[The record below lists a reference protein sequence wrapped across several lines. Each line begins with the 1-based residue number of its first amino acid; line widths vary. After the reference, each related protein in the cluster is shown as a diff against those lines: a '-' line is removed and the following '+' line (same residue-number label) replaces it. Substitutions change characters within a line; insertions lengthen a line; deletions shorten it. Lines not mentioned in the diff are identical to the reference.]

1 MRVNLEAD
9 DCFPRHGGDYR
20 RIITAMKRIAIVL
33 LFIASSATAQNL
45 DQMIDREM
53 PSLLTTY
60 KQLHAAP
67 ELSMQEKN
75 SSALVASR
83 LKELGYEVTYP
94 VGQYTEPGATC
105 YGVVAIM
112 RNGNGP
118 TLLVRSDMD
127 ALPVQEQTGL
137 PYASTV
143 RAKSQTGDDV
153 PVMHA
158 CGHDIHMTSLMGTAK
173 MLAQMK
179 SQWHGT
185 LMLIGQPA
193 EEVVK
198 GADGMLRDH
207 LYERFPKPDYAI
219 AFHDNASL
227 PAGQVGYT
235 PGYLMA
241 SADSINVT
249 IRGLGGH
256 GASPQSTKDPVV
268 MAAQFINA
276 LQTIVSREDSP
287 LDPVVVTVGSIHG
300 GTKRNIIPDEVQL
313 LMTVRTYKPEVRK
326 RVAASIE
333 RIARGIAMSAGVP
346 EDRMPVVE
354 LLAGESVDSTYN
366 DPALTER
373 IASALTKG
381 MGAAN
386 VIRIDPLMVSEDFG
400 RFGVDRKIPICM
412 LNVGAV
418 DPAKIASGQ
427 RLPSLHSSGFA
438 PLPDPTLRG
447 AIKAMTLAVLELL
460 H

>member
-1 MRVNLEAD
+1 
-9 DCFPRHGGDYR
+9 
-20 RIITAMKRIAIVL
+20 MKRIGIVL
-33 LFIASSATAQNL
+33 LFIATSAAAQNL
-45 DQMIDREM
+45 DQMIDREI

-94 VGQYTEPGATC
+94 IGQYTEPGATC

-112 RNGNGP
+112 RNGAGP

-137 PYASTV
+137 PYASSV

-158 CGHDIHMTSLMGTAK
+158 CGHDIHMTTLLGTAK
-173 MLAQMK
+173 MLAQLK

-219 AFHDNASL
+219 ALHDNASL
-227 PAGQVGYT
+227 PAGQIGYT

-346 EDRMPVVE
+346 EDRMPIVE

-373 IASALTKG
+373 IAAALTKG
-381 MGAAN
+381 MGAPN
-386 VIRIDPLMVSEDFG
+386 VVRIDPLMVSEDFG
-400 RFGVDRKIPICM
+400 RFGIDRKIPICM
-412 LNVGAV
+412 INLGAV

-447 AIKAMTLAVLELL
+447 GIKAMTLAVLELL

>member
-1 MRVNLEAD
+1 
-9 DCFPRHGGDYR
+9 
-20 RIITAMKRIAIVL
+20 MKPIAIVL
-33 LFIASSATAQNL
+33 LFIATSAAAQTL

-112 RNGNGP
+112 RNGAGP

-137 PYASTV
+137 AYASSV

-158 CGHDIHMTSLMGTAK
+158 CGHDIHMTTLLGTAK
-173 MLAQMK
+173 MLAQLK

-185 LMLIGQPA
+185 VMLIGQPA

-207 LYERFPKPDYAI
+207 FYERFPKPDYAI
-219 AFHDNASL
+219 ALHDNASL
-227 PAGQVGYT
+227 PAGQIGYT
-235 PGYLMA
+235 PGYFMA
-241 SADSINVT
+241 GADSINVT
-249 IRGLGGH
+249 MRGLGGH

-326 RVAASIE
+326 RVVASIE
-333 RIARGIAMSAGVP
+333 RIARGIAISAGVP
-346 EDRMPVVE
+346 DDRMPIVE

-373 IASALTKG
+373 IAAALTKG
-381 MGAAN
+381 MGAPN

-400 RFGVDRKIPICM
+400 RFGIDRKIPISM
-412 LNVGAV
+412 INLGAV

-447 AIKAMTLAVLELL
+447 GIKAMTLAVLELL

>member
-1 MRVNLEAD
+1 
-9 DCFPRHGGDYR
+9 
-20 RIITAMKRIAIVL
+20 MKRIAFL
-33 LFIASSATAQNL
+33 LFFFASAAVAQSL

-67 ELSMQEKN
+67 ELSTQEKVT
-75 SSALVASR
+75 SALVASR
-83 LKELGYEVTYP
+83 LRELGYEVTYP
-94 VGQYTEPGATC
+94 VGQYLEPGATC

-112 RNGNGP
+112 KNGNGP

-143 RAKSQTGDDV
+143 RTKSPTGEEV

-158 CGHDIHMTSLMGTAK
+158 CGHDIHMTTLLGTAR
-173 MLAQMK
+173 MLAQLK

-185 LMLIGQPA
+185 VMLIGQPA

-198 GADGMLRDH
+198 GADGMIRDH

-219 AFHDNASL
+219 ALHDNSNM
-227 PAGQVGYT
+227 PAGQIGYT
-235 PGYLMA
+235 TGYFMA
-241 SADSINVT
+241 GADSVNVT
-249 IRGLGGH
+249 IRGMGGH
-256 GASPQSTKDPVV
+256 GAAPQSTKDPVV
-268 MAAQFINA
+268 MAAQFITS

-300 GTKRNIIPDEVQL
+300 GTKRNVIPDEVQL

-326 RVAASIE
+326 RVLASIE
-333 RIARGIAMSAGVP
+333 RIARGIAATAGVP
-346 EDRMPVVE
+346 DDRAPVVE
-354 LLAGESVDSTYN
+354 VLNESVAPTYN
-366 DPALTER
+366 DPALTNR
-373 IASALTKG
+373 LAAALTRG
-381 MGAAN
+381 MGASN
-386 VIRIDPLMVSEDFG
+386 VIAIDPLMVSEDFG
-400 RFGVDRKIPICM
+400 HFGLDGKIPITM

-418 DPAKIASGQ
+418 DPAKIARGE

-438 PLPDPTLRG
+438 PLPDPTLHG

>member
-1 MRVNLEAD
+1 
-9 DCFPRHGGDYR
+9 
-20 RIITAMKRIAIVL
+20 MKRIAL
-33 LFIASSATAQNL
+33 LTLFITSSAFAQSL
-45 DQMIDREM
+45 DQMIDREI

-75 SSALVASR
+75 TSALVASR
-83 LKELGYEVTYP
+83 LRELGYEVTYP
-94 VGQYTEPGATC
+94 VGQYVEPGTTC

-112 RNGNGP
+112 KNGSGP
-118 TLLVRSDMD
+118 TVLVRSDMD
-127 ALPVQEQTGL
+127 ALPVLEQTGL

-143 RAKSQTGDDV
+143 RAKGQTGDDV

-158 CGHDIHMTSLMGTAK
+158 CGHDIHMTTFLGTAK
-173 MLAQMK
+173 MLAELK

-185 LMLIGQPA
+185 LILIGQPA

-198 GADGMLRDH
+198 GAEGMLRDH
-207 LYERFPKPDYAI
+207 FYERFPKPDFII
-219 AFHDNASL
+219 ALHDNASL
-227 PAGQVGYT
+227 PAGQIGYT
-235 PGYLMA
+235 PGYFMA
-241 SADSINVT
+241 GADSINVT
-249 IRGLGGH
+249 MRGMGGH

-326 RVAASIE
+326 RVLASIE
-333 RIARGIAMSAGVP
+333 RIARGIALTAGVP
-346 EDRMPVVE
+346 EDRAPLFE
-354 LLAGESVDSTYN
+354 LVPGESVDSTYN
-366 DPALTER
+366 DPVLTER
-373 IASALTKG
+373 MAAALTKG
-381 MGAAN
+381 MGASN
-386 VIRIDPLMVSEDFG
+386 VIKIDPLMVSEDFG
-400 RFGVDRKIPICM
+400 RFGLDRKIPISM
-412 LNVGAV
+412 LNLGAV

-447 AIKAMTLAVLELL
+447 GIKAMTLAVLDLL

>member
-1 MRVNLEAD
+1 
-9 DCFPRHGGDYR
+9 
-20 RIITAMKRIAIVL
+20 MKRIAIVL
-33 LFIASSATAQNL
+33 LFIASSVAAQNL
-45 DQMIDREM
+45 DQMIDREI

-158 CGHDIHMTSLMGTAK
+158 CGHDIHMTTLMGTAK

-326 RVAASIE
+326 RVVASIE
-333 RIARGIAMSAGVP
+333 RIAKGIAMSAGVP